1 MPNCW
6 WSDHTMSSSLRLLLV
21 PGRTSCFFP
30 SRLVPTM
37 IAGIYGMNFRWMP
50 ELEHPFGYP
59 AIMGLMLGAC
69 GFLYLQFK
77 RSG

>member
-1 MPNCW
+1 
-6 WSDHTMSSSLRLLLV
+6 
-21 PGRTSCFFP
+21 
-30 SRLVPTM
+30 M

-77 RSG
+77 RSGWL